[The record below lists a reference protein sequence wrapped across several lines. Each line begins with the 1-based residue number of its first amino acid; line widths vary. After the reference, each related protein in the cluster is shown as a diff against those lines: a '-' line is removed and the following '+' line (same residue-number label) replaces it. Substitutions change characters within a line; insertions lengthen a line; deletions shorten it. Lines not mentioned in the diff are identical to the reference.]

1 LTSSA
6 AARVSAA
13 ASKQLAAGLFLRAHA
28 KGDVNALIRASE
40 TIAYGGE
47 GDDTSPRAD
56 ADGWRRAA
64 RMACAAGRAFG
75 EWKSQTPANDDD
87 EVLKERR
94 SPRERGCMGTSHD
107 DDARRRAA
115 KAAFAVAAGHLVARA
130 RAVGDDVARIAD
142 VAAEAAWCL
151 GEKDVAGAS
160 VDVLS
165 SVGGAARE
173 PRALVVNAC
182 AAACADVVENVAAS
196 KKICVDGADD
206 SNPPLG
212 AEGAEGLGD
221 VDVDKSDA
229 SSAAV
234 VVNAIS
240 TLIAVARSAVTSLPS
255 GAFSFTTLVPVRTRP
270 RGERRS
276 LRTLLPGVTLRPPT
290 ACNPDTPRRLST
302 PLLTPFNSTP
312 TSLRTDPRP
321 SDASDDARETTAADV
336 LGDDTAR
343 VCKALWASR
352 CRDMHAK
359 HAKTHASDLVERR
372 TRTIESKS
380 EAKSAKSAK
389 ARSIHW
395 SPYDRVRVVNADP

>member
-1 LTSSA
+1 
-6 AARVSAA
+6 
-13 ASKQLAAGLFLRAHA
+13 
-28 KGDVNALIRASE
+28 
-40 TIAYGGE
+40 
-47 GDDTSPRAD
+47 
-56 ADGWRRAA
+56 
-64 RMACAAGRAFG
+64 M
-75 EWKSQTPANDDD
+75 
-87 EVLKERR
+87 
-94 SPRERGCMGTSHD
+94 
-107 DDARRRAA
+107 
-115 KAAFAVAAGHLVARA
+115 AAGHLVARA

-206 SNPPLG
+206 SNPPLV